1 MSLSQL
7 NFLRHILDE
16 VMFIEQAM
24 KNKSM
29 NDIETDL
36 LLQKAVIR
44 SIEVI
49 GEATKRINPAFRMAY
64 PQVDWKA
71 MAGTRDKLIHDYFEV
86 DLELVYDIIVSH
98 IPSLKIH
105 LLEIIQTESGNNNEE
120 Q

>member
-7 NFLRHILDE
+7 DFLRHILDE
-16 VMFIEQAM
+16 VVFIEAAM

-36 LLQKAVIR
+36 ILQKAVVR

-49 GEATKRINPAFRMAY
+49 GEATKRINLAFRQVY

-71 MAGTRDKLIHDYFEV
+71 MAETRDKLIHDYFEV
-86 DLELVYDIIVSH
+86 DLELVYDIVISH
-98 IPSLKIH
+98 LPVLKIH
-105 LLEIIQTESGNNNEE
+105 LLQIIQTESEK